1 MHTEQIHSQANSLT
15 KEDQE
20 IHELRK
26 LRSIKLKIFQIQSF
40 KKMRSFITNTL
51 PKLCSVNDI
60 SIQQMEGSK
69 NKKNYFIPLNSMP
82 ECYLCFSKAIPYK
95 KGEKKFLK
103 SIAESIDS
111 NLKKIE
117 TWERLQ
123 SLKEEWKAAF
133 NAIPQPI
140 CLTDQDFNILS
151 TNQAF
156 LQHTEQ
162 VKNNIHRKNCFTIF
176 FGSDLS
182 LKEEKSL
189 LKSSILKS
197 HPQKKMI
204 FEIRR
209 QTLKHNRKGF
219 QIIIFTDRTE
229 KIKMEKKISRLED
242 SAEMGII
249 TSSIAHELN
258 NPLAGIQA
266 LLQTTPQKELLFST
280 RPQKFDIKE
289 KTSEM
294 LSAVQRCQQI
304 VHQLLQHHSNPN
316 LKFLK
321 TKKTKVQKTEK
332 YSKETF

>member
-1 MHTEQIHSQANSLT
+1 MHTELTQSQTNFLT
-15 KEDQE
+15 EEQKK

-26 LRSIKLKIFQIQSF
+26 LRNIKLQIFQIQSL
-40 KKMRSFITNTL
+40 KKMRFFITNTL

-60 SIQQMEGSK
+60 SIQKMENSK
-69 NKKNYFIPLNSMP
+69 NKKNYLIPLTSLS
-82 ECYLCFSKAIPYK
+82 EHCLCFSKIYPYK

-117 TWERLQ
+117 TWEMLQ

-162 VKNNIHRKNCFTIF
+162 EKINIHRKNCFTIF
-176 FGSDLS
+176 FGSALS

-197 HPQKKMI
+197 CPQKKMI
-204 FEIRR
+204 FEIRH

-229 KIKMEKKISRLED
+229 KIQMEKKISRLED

-266 LLQTTPQKELLFST
+266 LLQITSQEDLLSSP
-280 RPQKFDIKE
+280 RQQKFNIKE
-289 KTSEM
+289 KTNEM
-294 LSAVQRCQQI
+294 LSAVQRCQKI
-304 VHQLLQHHSNPN
+304 VRQLLQHHSSPN

-321 TKKTKVQKTEK
+321 AEKTKV
-332 YSKETF
+332 

>member
-1 MHTEQIHSQANSLT
+1 MPTEWTHSQTDPLARENQ
-15 KEDQE
+15 K

-26 LRSIKLKIFQIQSF
+26 LRNIKLQIFQIHSIKNMHF
-40 KKMRSFITNTL
+40 FITNTL
-51 PKLCSVNDI
+51 PTLCGVNNI
-60 SIQQMEGSK
+60 SIQQTEDSK
-69 NKKNYFIPLNSMP
+69 NKKNYSIPLTSIP
-82 ECYLCFSKAIPYK
+82 GCYLCFSKKNPYK
-95 KGEKKFLK
+95 KGERKFLN
-103 SIAESIDS
+103 SIAESINS
-111 NLKKIE
+111 NLRKIE
-117 TWERLQ
+117 TGKRLQ

-162 VKNNIHRKNCFTIF
+162 GKNEIHRKNCFAVF
-176 FGSDLS
+176 FGSTLS

-189 LKSSILKS
+189 TESSILKS
-197 HPQKKMI
+197 SPQKKMI
-204 FEIRR
+204 FEVRR

-219 QIIIFTDRTE
+219 QIIIFTDRTK
-229 KIKMEKKISRLED
+229 KIQMEKKISRLED

-266 LLQTTPQKELLFST
+266 LLQITCAEPLLSANVQKS
-280 RPQKFDIKE
+280 RIQE

-294 LSAVQRCQQI
+294 LSAVQRCQKI
-304 VHQLLQHHSNPN
+304 VHQLLKHHSISHIHFPQIE
-316 LKFLK
+316 
-321 TKKTKVQKTEK
+321 KTKVQ
-332 YSKETF
+332 